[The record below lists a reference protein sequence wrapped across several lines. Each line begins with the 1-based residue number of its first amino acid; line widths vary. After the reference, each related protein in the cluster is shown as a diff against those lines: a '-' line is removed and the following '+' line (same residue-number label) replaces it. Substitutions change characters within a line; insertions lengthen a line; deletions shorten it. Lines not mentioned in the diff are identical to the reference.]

1 MELRQIRSFLLI
13 AETLH
18 FGRTAE
24 MIHLSQPA
32 LSLQIRALEDEI
44 GVRLLERNRRKTALT
59 AAGVAFRED
68 ATGALLRLD
77 QAVHKAKLAANGK
90 LGILRIGF
98 VSTAG
103 NEIVPAIIRQF
114 RELNAEVE
122 FFLRNVLTIDQI
134 QMLEAG
140 SLDIGFLRLPI
151 GEHSGLEVVTVH
163 REPFVLVV
171 PSSHKLAKR
180 KRVRLREA
188 SSQDFVMYERTY
200 APGFHDL
207 IFGMLRDAGIIPKV
221 RQTAG
226 EMPMLISLV
235 DSGVGV
241 AILPAS
247 AVKRSVAS
255 VVACE
260 IADKIPMSEIGIAV
274 QKGNRAP
281 VLDNFR
287 SLTLEKL
294 RRARRGIG
302 E

>member
-44 GVRLLERNRRKTALT
+44 GVRLFERNRRKTALT

-114 RELNAEVE
+114 RELNTEVE
-122 FFLRNVLTIDQI
+122 FFLRNVLTMDQI

-171 PSSHKLAKR
+171 PSSHKLARR

-188 SSQDFVMYERTY
+188 SDQDFVMYERTY

-221 RQTAG
+221 RQTAR

-235 DSGVGV
+235 DSGVGI

-274 QKGNRAP
+274 QKGNRSP

-287 SLTLEKL
+287 SLALEKL
-294 RRARRGIG
+294 RRAR
-302 E
+302 

>member
-1 MELRQIRSFLLI
+1 MELRQIRSFLSI

-44 GVRLLERNRRKTALT
+44 GVRLFERNRRKTALT

-77 QAVHKAKLAANGK
+77 QAVYNAKLAANGK

-98 VSTAG
+98 ISTAG
-103 NEIVPAIIRQF
+103 NEIVPTIIRHF
-114 RELNAEVE
+114 RDLNAEVE
-122 FFLRNVLTIDQI
+122 FSLRNILTIDQI

-151 GEHSGLEVVTVH
+151 GAHSGVEVVTVH

-171 PSSHKLAKR
+171 PSSHKLAGR

-188 SSQDFVMYERTY
+188 SGQDFVMYERTY

-207 IFGMLRDAGIIPKV
+207 IFGMLRAAGIIPNV

-226 EMPMLISLV
+226 EMPTLISLV
-235 DSGVGV
+235 DSGTGV

-247 AVKRSVAS
+247 TVKRSVAS

-274 QKGNRAP
+274 RKGNRAP

-287 SLTLEKL
+287 SFAVEKL
-294 RRARRGIG
+294 RQARLP
-302 E
+302 